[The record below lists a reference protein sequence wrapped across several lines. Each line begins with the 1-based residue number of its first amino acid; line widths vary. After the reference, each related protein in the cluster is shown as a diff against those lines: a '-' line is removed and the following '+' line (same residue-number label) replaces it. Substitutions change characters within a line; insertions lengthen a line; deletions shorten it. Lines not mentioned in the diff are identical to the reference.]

1 LSPVLTSAVVH
12 IVTPAGQVAYQR
24 HGRGM
29 HESLS
34 PVGHNEPD
42 LAQIISDDRW
52 RLKHAAAMASGI
64 FAISFEQPAPHRV
77 RTSRHRRRLFIPRP
91 ASEEAA
97 LLARDAVANGPTSGI
112 QRDLPSE
119 DLSPQFVFSTTRI
132 ARRAAPPRRLML
144 LRLA

>member
-64 FAISFEQPAPHRV
+64 FAISFEQPAPIGSEHPDIDAAYLFPGL
-77 RTSRHRRRLFIPRP
+77 RLKRPRFWP
-91 ASEEAA
+91 
-97 LLARDAVANGPTSGI
+97 GMPWPM
-112 QRDLPSE
+112 DLPPAYSATYAPKTCPRNLFFRLPE
-119 DLSPQFVFSTTRI
+119 SP
-132 ARRAAPPRRLML
+132 AAPLRRAA
-144 LRLA
+144 